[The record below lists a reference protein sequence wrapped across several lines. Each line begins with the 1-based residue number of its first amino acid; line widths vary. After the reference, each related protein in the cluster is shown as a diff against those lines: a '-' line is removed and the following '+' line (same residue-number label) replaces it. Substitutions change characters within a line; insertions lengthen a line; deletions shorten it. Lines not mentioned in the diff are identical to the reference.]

1 MSKSRKTYIN
11 KNQAGF
17 TLVEMLISMMVFL
30 IATGAIF
37 GLLKIASVQKKTAST
52 RTDQL
57 KSARIA
63 LEYIRRDAINAGFGF
78 HRDGGNSPDNTA
90 NRLFGL
96 PADPDSERDW
106 ITSVIAGN
114 NVTGNSL
121 NTSTN
126 MDFVAFVSREPS
138 FNGNAPFDYS
148 SASRVGSSNTVALSA
163 ANANNIC
170 NVNDLYLVQSGNT
183 QVIAMATSVTTST
196 TTGPLINLAPTDV
209 LGLNQSAT
217 GSGDNANLLL
227 TSGSGGTIKKINI
240 VSYGIDANGV
250 LIRKTYGNQTGTS
263 QIETRELVFGVSN
276 FQIKYFMEDGRILDN
291 PSSNHSGR
299 TNQQAMNGVV
309 QIQLTITIIP
319 NEENLSGAPSA
330 PVTIKEF
337 ISTRN
342 LRYDNS

>member
-1 MSKSRKTYIN
+1 MSISRKTYIN

-17 TLVEMLISMMVFL
+17 TLIEMLISMMVFI
-30 IATGAIF
+30 IAVGAIF

-63 LEYIRRDAINAGFGF
+63 LEYVRRDAINAGFGF
-78 HRDGGNSPDNTA
+78 HRYGGNSPDNTA

-96 PADPDSERDW
+96 PADPDTERDW

-114 NVTGNSL
+114 NVTTNSL

-126 MDFVAFVSREPS
+126 MDFVAFVSRDADFNNNTPFNYS
-138 FNGNAPFDYS
+138 VAQKNGNVVY
-148 SASRVGSSNTVALSA
+148 LSA
-163 ANANNIC
+163 AGASSIC
-170 NVNDLYLVQSGNT
+170 QANDLYLVQSETT
-183 QVIAMATSVTTST
+183 QVIAMATSI
-196 TTGPLINLAPTDV
+196 TGGNQINLAPTDP
-209 LGLNQSAT
+209 LGLNQSAN
-217 GSGDNANLLL
+217 GNSENSNLLT
-227 TSGSGGTIKKINI
+227 TSNNGGTIKKINI
-240 VSYGIDANGV
+240 ISYGIDANGV
-250 LIRKTYGNQTGTS
+250 LIRRTYGNQTGAN
-263 QIETRELVFGVSN
+263 QIDTRELVFGVSN

-291 PSSNHSGR
+291 PSNNHSGR

-309 QIQLTITIIP
+309 QIQLTITILP
-319 NEENLSGAPSA
+319 NDENLNGAPSA